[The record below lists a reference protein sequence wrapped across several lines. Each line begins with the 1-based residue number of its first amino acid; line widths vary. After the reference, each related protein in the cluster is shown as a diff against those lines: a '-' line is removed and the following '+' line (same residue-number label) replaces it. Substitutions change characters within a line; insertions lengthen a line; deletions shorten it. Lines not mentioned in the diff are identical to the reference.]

1 MHQVYPV
8 AEKIWSTLTI
18 NLGYDQ
24 FQWKYKV
31 ELEIKHFSE
40 HL

>member
-1 MHQVYPV
+1 MHQVHPV

-31 ELEIKHFSE
+31 LEIKPFSE